1 MDGRSSQYRIRQ
13 CIECAR
19 DIEYAC
25 PTCNYDMCSRCKENH
40 VFDLNTTDHNVVI
53 YREKIKHLTEQEICI
68 AHQNNLN
75 ILFRELCRS
84 PQSELLSYISSFPF
98 PINVCSQITQA
109 VLNMLEDFRSRRKQH
124 RSTIYTIRSTDI
136 YHRSTLL
143 TEIMADFKTCHRK
156 FFHHQSRML
165 IKAKRSKNGI
175 DNIVRD
181 FDCKHRCLK
190 QKIEIIKHITNM
202 QKYEIIYEHKAISPV
217 HFISSIK
224 KIYLKKIHLAVHT
237 RQLYVTESLQ
247 KNDVMESLNGIQIKS
262 RGIGRIKNENALE
275 LLTSPEFHQSLYVAN
290 CICSWHISV
299 VPSDRAWVNH
309 VLTDTN
315 RKVLHT
321 LGDIS
326 QESFMYGWHTTNNDG
341 DLIYIDQKHNIKI
354 LSNDLRTT
362 TTFMKGI
369 CASWKL
375 RSLHWS
381 RINGDLLV
389 VMYQEKTEIGKVV
402 RFSQTGKLTQ
412 TIQHDE
418 NGKKLFK
425 GPRYITENHNGDVVL
440 SDLNGGYFDEKAYDE
455 DQSEHYANMKKYN
468 PKGGFLGMNA
478 DNAVSAFYGA
488 IVVTDLR
495 GRRRFSYTGRSRG
508 LKIRPGG
515 ICVDAMSH
523 ILACDGA
530 TESVHII
537 DKDGQFLSKV
547 LIRQPGIFTPVS
559 IGYDDITHRLWV
571 GSQGI
576 KKVCIYRYIARRNT
590 VTGTLKKLYTCI
602 KHYNFFE
609 YLSNLRPTCK
619 CKTFY
624 LTFKIKIL

>member
-13 CIECAR
+13 CIECTR

-25 PTCNYDMCSRCKENH
+25 PTCNCDMCSQCKENH

-84 PQSELLSYISSFPF
+84 PQSELLNYLPYFPS
-98 PINVCSQITQA
+98 PINVCSQITHT

-124 RSTIYTIRSTDI
+124 RSIIYTIRSTDI
-136 YHRSTLL
+136 YHRSTFL

-165 IKAKRSKNGI
+165 IKAKKLKKGI
-175 DNIVRD
+175 DNIVHD

-202 QKYEIIYEHKAISPV
+202 QKYENIYEHKAISPV

-224 KIYLKKIHLAVHT
+224 KIYIKKIHLAVHT
-237 RQLYVTESLQ
+237 RQLYVTRSIQ
-247 KNDVMESLNGIQIKS
+247 KYDVMESLNGIQIKS
-262 RGIGRIKNENALE
+262 RGIRRIKNENVLE

-299 VPSDRAWVNH
+299 VASDRAWVNH

-354 LSNDLRTT
+354 LSKDLRTT
-362 TTFMKGI
+362 TTFKKRI
-369 CASWKL
+369 CSSWKL
-375 RSLHWS
+375 RSVHWS
-381 RINGDLLV
+381 RLNGDLLV
-389 VMYQEKTEIGKVV
+389 VMYQEETDIGKVV
-402 RFSQTGKLTQ
+402 RLSQTGKLTQ

-418 NGKKLFK
+418 NGKELFK
-425 GPRYITENHNGDVVL
+425 GPRYITENHNGDIVL
-440 SDLNGGYFDEKAYDE
+440 SDLQGVFFDVMEYGE
-455 DQSEHYANMKKYN
+455 DQRKLHAYLKNDS
-468 PKGGFLGMNA
+468 PKGGFLGMNG

-488 IVVTDLR
+488 IVVTDVR
-495 GRRRFSYTGRSRG
+495 GRRRFSYTRRSLG
-508 LKIRPGG
+508 LKIWPEG

-523 ILACDGA
+523 ILACDRA
-530 TESVHII
+530 TQTIHMI
-537 DKDGQFLSKV
+537 DKDGQFLSNL
-547 LIRQPGIFTPVS
+547 LIRPPGIFTPVGIS
-559 IGYDDITHRLWV
+559 YNDITHRLWV
-571 GSQGI
+571 GSGVKS
-576 KKVCIYRYIARRNT
+576 KKVCIYRHISRRNT
-590 VTGTLKKLYTCI
+590 VKGTLNNLYI
-602 KHYNFFE
+602 KN
-609 YLSNLRPTCK
+609 
-619 CKTFY
+619 
-624 LTFKIKIL
+624 

>member
-13 CIECAR
+13 CIECTR
-19 DIEYAC
+19 DIKYAC
-25 PTCNYDMCSRCKENH
+25 PTCNCDMCSQCKENH

-84 PQSELLSYISSFPF
+84 PQSELLNYLPYCPS
-98 PINVCSQITQA
+98 PINVCSKITHT
-109 VLNMLEDFRSRRKQH
+109 VLKMLEDFRSRRKQH
-124 RSTIYTIRSTDI
+124 RSTIYTIRSKDI
-136 YHRSTLL
+136 YNRSTLL

-165 IKAKRSKNGI
+165 IKAKKLKNGI

-202 QKYEIIYEHKAISPV
+202 QKYENIYEQKAISPV
-217 HFISSIK
+217 HFLSSIK
-224 KIYLKKIHLAVHT
+224 NIYLKKIHRAVHT
-237 RQLYVTESLQ
+237 RQLYVTESLK

-262 RGIGRIKNENALE
+262 RGIRRIKNENVLE

-299 VPSDRAWVNH
+299 VASDRAWVNH

-315 RKVLHT
+315 RNVLHT

-341 DLIYIDQKHNIKI
+341 DLIYIDQKDNIKI
-354 LSNDLRTT
+354 LSNDLRTP
-362 TTFMKGI
+362 TTFKKRI
-369 CASWKL
+369 CTSWKL

-381 RINGDLLV
+381 RLNGDLLV
-389 VMYQEKTEIGKVV
+389 VMYQEETEIGKVV
-402 RFSQTGKLTQ
+402 RFSPTGKLTQ

-440 SDLNGGYFDEKAYDE
+440 SDLQGGYFDEKAYDE
-455 DQSEHYANMKKYN
+455 DQSTFHAYLKNN
-468 PKGGFLGMNA
+468 SRKGGFLGMNG

-488 IVVTDLR
+488 IVVTDVR
-495 GRRRFSYTGRSRG
+495 GRLRFCYTRRSPG
-508 LKIRPGG
+508 LKIWPEG

-523 ILACDGA
+523 ILACDRA
-530 TESVHII
+530 TQTIHMI
-537 DKDGQFLSKV
+537 DKDGQFLSYL
-547 LIRQPGIFTPVS
+547 LIRPPGIDTPVGIS
-559 IGYDDITHRLWV
+559 YDDIAHRLWV
-571 GSQGI
+571 GSDV
-576 KKVCIYRYIARRNT
+576 KSEKVCIYRHFSRQNT
-590 VTGTLKKLYTCI
+590 VKGTLNNLYI
-602 KHYNFFE
+602 KN
-609 YLSNLRPTCK
+609 
-619 CKTFY
+619 
-624 LTFKIKIL
+624 

>member
-13 CIECAR
+13 CIECTR
-19 DIEYAC
+19 DIDYAC
-25 PTCNYDMCSRCKENH
+25 PTCNYDMRSRCKENH
-40 VFDLNTTDHNVVI
+40 VFDLNTTEHNVVI
-53 YREKIKHLTEQEICI
+53 NREKIKHLTVQEICI

-75 ILFRELCRS
+75 ISFRKLCRS
-84 PQSELLSYISSFPF
+84 PQSELLNYLPSFPF
-98 PINVCSQITQA
+98 PINVCSQITHT
-109 VLNMLEDFRSRRKQH
+109 VLDMLEDFKSRRKQH
-124 RSTIYTIRSTDI
+124 RSTIYTIRSEDI

-143 TEIMADFKTCHRK
+143 TEINADFKICHRK
-156 FFHHQSRML
+156 FFHHQSKML
-165 IKAKRSKNGI
+165 IKAKRLKNGI

-202 QKYEIIYEHKAISPV
+202 QKYENIYEHKAISPV

-224 KIYLKKIHLAVHT
+224 KIYLRNIHLAVHT
-237 RQLYVTESLQ
+237 RQVYLTESLK

-262 RGIGRIKNENALE
+262 RGIRRIENENALE

-299 VPSDRAWVNH
+299 VASDRAWVNH

-315 RKVLHT
+315 RNVLHT

-326 QESFMYGWHTTNNDG
+326 QESFIYGWHTTNNDG

-362 TTFMKGI
+362 TTFKKRI
-369 CASWKL
+369 CTSWKL

-381 RINGDLLV
+381 RIYGDLLV
-389 VMYQEKTEIGKVV
+389 VMYQDKTDIGKVV
-402 RFSQTGKLTQ
+402 RFSPTGKLTQ

-418 NGKKLFK
+418 NGKELFK
-425 GPRYITENHNGDVVL
+425 GPRYITENHNGDIVL
-440 SDLNGGYFDEKAYDE
+440 SDLQVGYVYVYDE
-455 DQSEHYANMKKYN
+455 DHSTLHAYLKNNSRKA
-468 PKGGFLGMNA
+468 GFLGMNA
-478 DNAVSAFYGA
+478 DNAVSAFYGV
-488 IVVTDLR
+488 IVVTDVR

-508 LKIRPGG
+508 LKIWPGG

-547 LIRQPGIFTPVS
+547 LIRQPDIFTPVS

-571 GSQGI
+571 GSQVE
-576 KKVCIYRYIARRNT
+576 KKVCIYRFIARRNT
-590 VTGTLKKLYTCI
+590 VTGTLNNLIHVLKIRSFLI
-602 KHYNFFE
+602 
-609 YLSNLRPTCK
+609 NLRTTCK
-619 CKTFY
+619 CKSSN
-624 LTFKIKIL
+624 LAFKI